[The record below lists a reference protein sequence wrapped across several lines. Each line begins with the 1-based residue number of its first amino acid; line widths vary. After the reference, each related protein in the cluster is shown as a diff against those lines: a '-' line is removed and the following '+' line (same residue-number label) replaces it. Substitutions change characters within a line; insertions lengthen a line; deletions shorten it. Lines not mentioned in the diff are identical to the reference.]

1 MASIML
7 SMLFMHLAAFFLQVF
22 LPFLVIIFVLAT
34 AAAVPT
40 ASPMPIPLTMDMF
53 DDENKFIPPIKNIH

>member
-1 MASIML
+1 
-7 SMLFMHLAAFFLQVF
+7 MLFMHLAALFLQAF

-40 ASPMPIPLTMDMF
+40 ARPIPSPLIMDML
-53 DDENKFIPPIKNIH
+53 DDSNKIIPPIKNIH